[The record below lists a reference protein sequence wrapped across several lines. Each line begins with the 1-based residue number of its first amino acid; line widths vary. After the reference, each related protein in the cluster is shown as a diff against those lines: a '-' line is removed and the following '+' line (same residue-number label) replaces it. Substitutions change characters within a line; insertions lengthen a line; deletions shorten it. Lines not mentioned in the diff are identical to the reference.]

1 MDEKKAAGS
10 SGKRFAGIRIPVDLT
25 WWNFFSLYAAS
36 FFIACLMVVPSI
48 IQPLFLKEVIQIP
61 GELAGRSIRACKT

>member
-10 SGKRFAGIRIPVDLT
+10 SGKRFAGIRIPVDLI

-48 IQPLFLKEVIQIP
+48 I
-61 GELAGRSIRACKT
+61 